1 MGVGEKRVQSFLC
14 VFERVKRVF
23 VKNMCKHFCVDVVHV
38 KCVFVNMCVYM

>member
-23 VKNMCKHFCVDVVHV
+23 VKSMCTCKVRVCE
-38 KCVFVNMCVYM
+38 KYVYM